1 MSAPLPTATVGDA
14 MSNLPEIHNGHKREE
29 MADGGE
35 PVSRL
40 Q

>member
-1 MSAPLPTATVGDA
+1 MSAPLPTITVGDA
-14 MSNLPEIHNGHKREE
+14 MFNLPEICNGHKREE

-35 PVSRL
+35 PMSHF